1 MTTALFAACLLPPLA
16 PLLLTLAGLWFLR
29 SRPRLG
35 RGLIGFGTGTLL
47 LLSTPIVGQAL
58 NSAVERPYEDPL
70 LRPADA
76 IVVLGGGSY
85 AGAPEYGGDTVS
97 NTTLERLRYAAY
109 LHKRSGKPLLVS
121 GGNPR
126 GMSTSEAH
134 QMRAVLE
141 TEWGIPVTWQESTSN
156 NTLENARNSF
166 VLLDRAG
173 IHRIYLVT
181 QAWHM
186 PRARRSFEQ
195 AGFAV
200 IPAATLYTA
209 ARDWRLLDFLPS
221 ADGLFLSTRVAY
233 EILGSVWYR
242 LRSL

>member
-1 MTTALFAACLLPPLA
+1 MTTALLAAWLLPPLA
-16 PLLLTLAGLWFLR
+16 PLLPILAGLWLVR
-29 SRPRLG
+29 TRPRLG
-35 RGLIGFGTGTLL
+35 RGLIGFGTGALL

-58 NSAVERPYEDPL
+58 NSAVEPSYEDPL
-70 LRPADA
+70 LHQADV

-126 GMSTSEAH
+126 GTSTSEAD

-141 TEWGIPVTWQESTSN
+141 TEWGIPVAWQESTSN

-166 VLLDRAG
+166 ALLDRAG
-173 IHRIYLVT
+173 IRRVYLVT

-186 PRARRSFEQ
+186 RRARRAFEQ

-200 IPAATLYTA
+200 IPAATLYTTA
-209 ARDWRLLDFLPS
+209 GDSRLVDFLPS
-221 ADGLFLSTRVAY
+221 ADGLCLSTRVAY